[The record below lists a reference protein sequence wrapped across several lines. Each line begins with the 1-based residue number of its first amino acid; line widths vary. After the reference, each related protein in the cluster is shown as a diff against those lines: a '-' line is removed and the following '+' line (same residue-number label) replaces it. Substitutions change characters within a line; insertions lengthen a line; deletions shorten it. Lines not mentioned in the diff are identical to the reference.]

1 MRCRPIYRRQSAQ
14 LHSPLSRFHR
24 SFLFPE
30 IYIHHYIY
38 LFHMAEIINGHG
50 VDSEIGNVSARQ
62 AALKRWTAADKRSNK
77 NAVFRGSVVAFR
89 YAPGTSDY

>member
-1 MRCRPIYRRQSAQ
+1 
-14 LHSPLSRFHR
+14 
-24 SFLFPE
+24 
-30 IYIHHYIY
+30 
-38 LFHMAEIINGHG
+38 MAEIINGHG